1 MRAAVIVVRAAS
13 SVPKPP
19 GHRGRRA
26 DFQRI
31 SENVLLTS
39 RGRVIHLY
47 FPALSRGGAL
57 ARPGQGDEEAH
68 TEDGEIGVW
77 VHA

>member
-1 MRAAVIVVRAAS
+1 MCHSFSYLFSHGGANGVRAAVIVVRAAS

-39 RGRVIHLY
+39 RGRVIHLDL
-47 FPALSRGGAL
+47 PALSRGGAL
-57 ARPGQGDEEAH
+57 A
-68 TEDGEIGVW
+68 
-77 VHA
+77 